1 MAHRQ
6 YDTSAFYYFA
16 LTIIALLLIP
26 TTIGIIKDFLY
37 IFPSFNPI
45 YKKLLAT
52 STSQAQLQ
60 RVASA
65 HTGFGK
71 LNNKK
76 FIRNVIFLIV
86 LIFLLSFVSHLILN
100 DGDVEQFDPYKILG
114 ISIGTTTAEI
124 KKAYRK
130 LSLKYHPDKNIGDK
144 FAEEMFMTI
153 AKAYEALTDE
163 EAKANYEKYGNPDG
177 RQATELSIGLPSFL
191 LDYPKVV
198 LVLYLITMIIG
209 IPAFVFTFYNRESK
223 KERRNMSVKE
233 TIVECMKSQK
243 NKVNI
248 VELCA
253 VSRDCIDVVANSAVL
268 PDRVEELSKKLGKFM
283 PKISEDNLSWFQED
297 HLTMYCYCLLHVY
310 LLRNADEI
318 GLTQNERLLMHQV
331 ALKVPAVLSIIMYLF
346 MDEELFDPIL
356 LVMKFQQSFIQG
368 VWNADA
374 FSRDSTNKYN
384 LCPYYQLPHLFGM
397 SAEELNSVNFKEF
410 LENPNNHQVVESLSK
425 NQVADVTKAVAQIP
439 RIKHTVDIF
448 VEEKDIAA
456 YRETKQVPVVY
467 EGEGLTVRVTLDD
480 LRNEKKRDNAHV
492 HSSVYDDVI
501 DAGFWV
507 VIGGYIID
515 QRSRAK
521 RFILLDAPKRIAKV
535 TPTDNVFTL
544 RFQVHRI
551 FSTLPFKVWIISD
564 SYIGV
569 DIEEQFAFEVRPA
582 DEAPA
587 PVELS
592 AEDLEAMKEPT
603 QMELLFS
610 TIEEEDSSSD
620 EDEAVPLT
628 KKGNT
633 AGGNTTERKVKQG
646 VVEEDDD

>member
-1 MAHRQ
+1 
-6 YDTSAFYYFA
+6 
-16 LTIIALLLIP
+16 
-26 TTIGIIKDFLY
+26 
-37 IFPSFNPI
+37 
-45 YKKLLAT
+45 
-52 STSQAQLQ
+52 
-60 RVASA
+60 
-65 HTGFGK
+65 
-71 LNNKK
+71 
-76 FIRNVIFLIV
+76 
-86 LIFLLSFVSHLILN
+86 
-100 DGDVEQFDPYKILG
+100 
-114 ISIGTTTAEI
+114 
-124 KKAYRK
+124 
-130 LSLKYHPDKNIGDK
+130 
-144 FAEEMFMTI
+144 
-153 AKAYEALTDE
+153 
-163 EAKANYEKYGNPDG
+163 
-177 RQATELSIGLPSFL
+177 
-191 LDYPKVV
+191 
-198 LVLYLITMIIG
+198 
-209 IPAFVFTFYNRESK
+209 
-223 KERRNMSVKE
+223 
-233 TIVECMKSQK
+233 
-243 NKVNI
+243 
-248 VELCA
+248 
-253 VSRDCIDVVANSAVL
+253 
-268 PDRVEELSKKLGKFM
+268 
-283 PKISEDNLSWFQED
+283 
-297 HLTMYCYCLLHVY
+297 
-310 LLRNADEI
+310 
-318 GLTQNERLLMHQV
+318 MHQV
-331 ALKVPAVLSIIMYLF
+331 ALKVPAVLSIIMDLF

-535 TPTDNVFTL
+535 TTTDNVFTL

-628 KKGNT
+628 KKVNT